1 MLLSSS
7 IFLYLG
13 STRVALHDSQPKI
26 ILICPIMGLVNSR
39 SSRPDLFSEK
49 SIINNGS
56 QCDHTE
62 PETV

>member
-26 ILICPIMGLVNSR
+26 ILICLIMGLVNS
-39 SSRPDLFSEK
+39 SSRSDLFSEK